1 VFLSNFVNL
10 TLHDSFLKFCD
21 KQIEQQTNRKT
32 EHVPADS
39 GGSAEIEHVVPAD
52 SGGSS
57 ETKPVPDN
65 GGFAADMISPN
76 QVDLEIQ
83 KLFSEVLQPDIVA
96 LGKKLN

>member
-1 VFLSNFVNL
+1 VFLSNFVNF
-10 TLHDSFLKFCD
+10 TLHDSFSKFRD
-21 KQIEQQTNRKT
+21 KQIEQQINQKT

-57 ETKPVPDN
+57 ETKLFPDS
-65 GGFAADMISPN
+65 GGSAADMISPN
-76 QVDLEIQ
+76 QADLEIQ

-96 LGKKLN
+96 LGKN